1 MAAITYAAVQ
11 KVFRR
16 GGIDF
21 PAIERVD
28 LSVGAKEFVAIVGP
42 SGCGKTT
49 CLRLAAGFE
58 FPTGGSVEVHGRA
71 VTAPGPDRA
80 VVFQQFAL
88 FPWKTVF
95 DNIALGLRNKGV
107 AKAERQERVTRS
119 IALMSL
125 QGYETAFPHQLSG
138 GMQQRVA
145 IARAYVLD
153 PDVLLMDEP
162 FGALDAQTRVMMQEE
177 LVRLARINPRTVLF
191 ITHSV
196 EEAVYLADRVAVM
209 TRRPGRIKEIV
220 DVSSVRAAE
229 RWSSHERIEDV
240 MDLESFVHLRTRIWR
255 SLREEKNDQQ

>member
-1 MAAITYAAVQ
+1 M
-11 KVFRR
+11 
-16 GGIDF
+16 
-21 PAIERVD
+21 ERVD
-28 LSVGAKEFVAIVGP
+28 LAVAEKEFVAVVGP

-58 FPTGGSVEVHGRA
+58 FPTAGFVKVDGRP

-107 AKAERQERVTRS
+107 PKAERQERVTRL
-119 IALMSL
+119 IALMNL
-125 QGYETAFPHQLSG
+125 QGYEGAFPHQLSG

-220 DVSSVRAAE
+220 DVGSVRLADK
-229 RWSSHERIEDV
+229 WGTYERIEDV

-255 SLREEKNDQQ
+255 SLREEKSVDGQ